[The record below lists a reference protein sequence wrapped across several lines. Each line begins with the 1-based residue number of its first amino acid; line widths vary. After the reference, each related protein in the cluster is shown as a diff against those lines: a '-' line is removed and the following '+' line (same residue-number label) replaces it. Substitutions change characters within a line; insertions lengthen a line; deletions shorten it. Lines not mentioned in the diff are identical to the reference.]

1 MQSLILVPEPY
12 FNEPGYEQ
20 SRGTPSGTQRSQ
32 EYNANIAQ
40 ATARWAILEQLR
52 NPPPCFK
59 KVILKHFFLKKELV
73 LEICDNWVVELKAY
87 IKSRSLSSTSAA
99 SQHLKSLQGH
109 IKQIKVE
116 YEKLS
121 PKDFADSDDEDETV
135 EQEKKTEKTEDKAEE
150 KKEEQKALEI
160 VELPTITPTPP
171 AL

>member
-1 MQSLILVPEPY
+1 M
-12 FNEPGYEQ
+12 
-20 SRGTPSGTQRSQ
+20 
-32 EYNANIAQ
+32 
-40 ATARWAILEQLR
+40 
-52 NPPPCFK
+52 
-59 KVILKHFFLKKELV
+59 
-73 LEICDNWVVELKAY
+73 EICDNWVVELKAY

-135 EQEKKTEKTEDKAEE
+135 EQEKKTEKKEDKAEE

-160 VELPTITPTPP
+160 VELPTINQHHQHSNDNS
-171 AL
+171 